1 MTEAKIFKALGDPLR
16 LKIVTKLSSGS
27 AYKMGDIT
35 GGLGITR
42 QAARK
47 QIGVLVD
54 ANIVLLKSE
63 GREVKVILD
72 TKALDLGKKFI
83 SKIELQWDKRLTRL
97 KDFIEKNN

>member
-47 QIGVLVD
+47 QIGVLVE

-63 GREVKVILD
+63 GREVKVMLD
-72 TKALDLGKKFI
+72 TKALDLGKKFLARLEVQWENRL
-83 SKIELQWDKRLTRL
+83 ELL
-97 KDFIEKNN
+97 KSFIEKK

>member
-16 LKIVTKLSSGS
+16 LKIVTKLSNCSE
-27 AYKMGDIT
+27 YKMGDIT

-63 GREVKVILD
+63 GREVKVMLD
-72 TKALDLGKKFI
+72 TRALNLGKKFI
-83 SKIELQWDKRLTRL
+83 SKIELQWDKRLIRL
-97 KDFIEKNN
+97 KNFIEKNN

>member
-16 LKIVTKLSSGS
+16 LKIVTKLSNGS
-27 AYKMGDIT
+27 EYKMGDIT
-35 GGLGITR
+35 RGLGITR

-54 ANIVLLKSE
+54 ANIVLLKLE
-63 GREVKVILD
+63 GREVKVMLD

-83 SKIELQWDKRLTRL
+83 SKIELQLEKRLTRL
-97 KDFIEKNN
+97 KNFVEKDN